1 MTERLIFARPP
12 RRERLS
18 QIVIACLS
26 PVAIGLLMFPGP
38 LAGWGCV
45 IGLLAQPF
53 WIYSTARARQ
63 AGMFAISVLY
73 LAIWIVGIVNHFPE
87 LFS

>member
-1 MTERLIFARPP
+1 MTERLIFTRPARS
-12 RRERLS
+12 ESLA
-18 QIVIACLS
+18 QAAIALLS
-26 PVAIGLLMFPGP
+26 PIAIGLLMFPA

-45 IGLLAQPF
+45 VGLISQPF

-73 LAIWIVGIVNHFPE
+73 LAIWILGIWNHFPG
-87 LFS
+87 LLP